1 MIQVRRLGVE
11 NLGAGHLVVTD
22 EETGVGVRSGG
33 KRGCGPELLVH
44 DGAELSPSN
53 PPTSG
58 S

>member
-1 MIQVRRLGVE
+1 ME